1 MNQQSSSLV
10 IKIAHFKG
18 SLSERPLYIYL
29 PPGYENEPDRHYP
42 ILYMHDGQNCFE
54 AYAEDS
60 YVGSWHADET
70 ADRLITQG
78 LMKPCIIVG
87 VSHGGEQR
95 TAEYLPPYA
104 TFHPKKGEEATDG
117 RKGITGRADQTFRY
131 YRDDVASFVR
141 QHYRILEGREHT
153 ATCGSSMGGLFSTYI
168 AWEFP
173 EFARHHAL
181 LSPAYWTTANG
192 QGQME
197 PIERL
202 RSGKPRDV
210 RLWLDSGTRDAPGRG
225 DDGRKETIAARDA
238 LLQNGFTE
246 GPDFHYH
253 LAKGAIHKE
262 SSWAARLPLVFQFLF
277 PPR

>member
-1 MNQQSSSLV
+1 MNQRSSSHI

-29 PPGYENEPDRHYP
+29 PPGYENDPDRHYP
-42 ILYMHDGQNCFE
+42 VLYMHDGQNCFE

-60 YVGSWHADET
+60 FVGSWHAEET
-70 ADRLITQG
+70 ADRLIAQD
-78 LMKPCIIVG
+78 LMEPCIIVG
-87 VSHGGEQR
+87 VGHGGKRR
-95 TAEYLPPYA
+95 TAEYLPPYT
-104 TFHPKKGEEATDG
+104 TFHPKKGEEETDK
-117 RKGITGRADQTFRY
+117 RKGIIGQADRTFRY
-131 YRDDVASFVR
+131 YRDDVAPYVR
-141 QHYRILEGREHT
+141 RHYRVLEGRENT

-181 LSPAYWTTANG
+181 LSPAYWTTCDEY
-192 QGQME
+192 GQME
-197 PIERL
+197 TIERL
-202 RSGKPRDV
+202 RTGQPRDV

-246 GPDFHYH
+246 GPDFRYH

-262 SSWAARLPLVFQFLF
+262 SAWAARLPLVFQFLF